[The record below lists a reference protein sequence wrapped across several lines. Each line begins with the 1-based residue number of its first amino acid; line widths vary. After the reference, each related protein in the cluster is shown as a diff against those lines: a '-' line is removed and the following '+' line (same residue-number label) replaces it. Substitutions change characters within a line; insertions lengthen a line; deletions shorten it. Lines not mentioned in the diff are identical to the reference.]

1 MKSPMAATIA
11 ILLTLINAQSV
22 HAGLYTFD
30 STIPST
36 GGCPQPNHF
45 NLALS
50 SPLNRR
56 WSTSLP
62 SLLQPTVLTVAAAGT
77 PAQLTE
83 IESSISDSFG
93 TWSGVASTTFN
104 LTANPGLL
112 APLARVAAQNSCSN
126 DAENNVDGLNTICF
140 NQSSG
145 GFTTGVLAFTRTI
158 TANAIGATVGSSAP
172 AQFVGQILDSDTLFR
187 NDGQARYA
195 TPAALATVQGQGAY
209 DLESLLIHEL
219 GHWFGLDHS
228 GVFRAIMFPFAPPPG
243 QFIGDRPTVSIPDGP
258 LADDDRTGARFLY
271 PDPNDAVNV
280 GSIRGKVLPANS
292 FALATF
298 APPSAGSS
306 VTGIVG
312 AQVVAV
318 DATTGAVVA
327 AAMAGWSCDAARPP
341 TQFDGS
347 FDLERLP
354 LNRSYNLYAEPLVGL
369 AAPADFSFVFAGLCS
384 SSASPACTTPSV
396 NANFNIR
403 IFSASP

>member
-1 MKSPMAATIA
+1 MRSPSAATLA
-11 ILLTLINAQSV
+11 IVLALFNAQSV

-45 NLALS
+45 DLSLS

-83 IESSISDSFG
+83 IENAISDSFG
-93 TWSGVASTTFN
+93 AWSSVTGTTFN

-112 APLARVAAQNSCSN
+112 APLARVGAQNSCSN
-126 DAENNVDGLNTICF
+126 DAENNVDGINTICF
-140 NQSSG
+140 NQSSS

-158 TANAIGATVGSSAP
+158 SANAVGATVGSSAP

-195 TPAALATVQGQGAY
+195 TPAALATAQGQGAY
-209 DLESLLIHEL
+209 DLESLLTHEL

-243 QFIGDRPTVSIPDGP
+243 QFIGNRPTVAIPDGP
-258 LADDDRTGARFLY
+258 LADDDRIGARFLY
-271 PDPNDAVNV
+271 PDPNDSVNV
-280 GSIRGKVLPANS
+280 GSIRGKVLPANYS
-292 FALATF
+292 HS
-298 APPSAGSS
+298 PRSR
-306 VTGIVG
+306 
-312 AQVVAV
+312 
-318 DATTGAVVA
+318 
-327 AAMAGWSCDAARPP
+327 RPP
-341 TQFDGS
+341 PV
-347 FDLERLP
+347 LP
-354 LNRSYNLYAEPLVGL
+354 
-369 AAPADFSFVFAGLCS
+369 
-384 SSASPACTTPSV
+384 SPAL
-396 NANFNIR
+396 
-403 IFSASP
+403 SAPRS